1 MLSSS
6 SKTAGRP
13 PAYPGSQLGIYTK
26 VKGPRNRFQNQTGG
40 GGGFVSGRLNLTS
53 RYLQNL
59 LRSKAIGQLSGPSS
73 ATRVYTV
80 DVNPAV
86 SSRRKRS
93 DGGGG
98 GDIERGG
105 SRRKRRRDAVAVPVT
120 DADVIDDFTGVP
132 KHFFSVRR
140 NGAEMRLLAQI
151 TMLQVTL
158 AIITTFVIGIM
169 FILDPVASW
178 QARKLSLPLLN
189 GGDAAVVTW
198 HQTVALPAIT
208 AASFVAA
215 FVQINNPRS
224 AHTGV
229 KTGVN
234 YMLMMETLFTDPLLM
249 ATLAVLAGV
258 SDVFTVTM
266 IMFSTAASNSV
277 SFVSDVVFF
286 LFRMHNADTASAVDD
301 NAADSSRQIVRVA
314 VGEDPHRK
322 LRVLSALSALVVRS
336 FIVVV
341 WSQNAGLP
349 NAGTLYGLTR
359 ATSGMLITTLVVYM
373 VCDVLKLIQLNG
385 WCCTT
390 APITRTSAHLVA
402 TCKFVRFAITIS
414 TIAVV
419 SAEILSV

>member
-1 MLSSS
+1 MS
-6 SKTAGRP
+6 SKTKGRT
-13 PAYPGSQLGIYTK
+13 PAYPGSQLLLYSRVQGSRK
-26 VKGPRNRFQNQTGG
+26 RRPKQTDSGS
-40 GGGFVSGRLNLTS
+40 GFASGRLNLTS
-53 RYLQNL
+53 RFLQRL
-59 LRSKAIGQLSGPSS
+59 LRSSAIGQLPGSNSP
-73 ATRVYTV
+73 RVFTV
-80 DVNPAV
+80 DVSPAV
-86 SSRRKRS
+86 SPRRQR
-93 DGGGG
+93 GGD
-98 GDIERGG
+98 DIERGG
-105 SRRKRRRDAVAVPVT
+105 RRKRRHDAVAVPVT
-120 DADVIDDFTGVP
+120 DADVIDDVTGVP
-132 KHFFSVRR
+132 EDFFSVRR
-140 NGAEMRLLAQI
+140 NGAEMRLLGQI

-198 HQTVALPAIT
+198 HQTLALPSIT

-234 YMLMMETLFTDPLLM
+234 YMLVMETLFTEPLLM
-249 ATLAVLAGV
+249 ATLAVQAGV
-258 SDVFTVTM
+258 SDVFTVIM

-286 LFRMHNADTASAVDD
+286 LFRMHNNNNAAVDVD
-301 NAADSSRQIVRVA
+301 AGRQIIRVT
-314 VGEDPHRK
+314 VGSDPHRK

-385 WCCTT
+385 WCRTA